1 MRVLVTGA
9 AGFSGARMMEL
20 LAAQQ
25 GIVPVGLVHRPLPAT
40 AQKKDSFVVAD
51 LLNPEQLSAALLKAE
66 PDAVIHCAGL
76 THGPAGDLD
85 AANVTGTKNLLDAT
99 ISANPDCRVLVVS
112 SSAVYGYAGDQPI
125 PETAPLNPV
134 GEYGKSKVAQE
145 DVCRQFSETGADIA
159 IARPFNLAGPLQSGA
174 FVCGRIVDQVIRIEQ
189 KKSTAIELREIL
201 SSRDIVDVR
210 DVVKGYFA
218 LISCPDFSSD
228 CSGKAFNLGSGN
240 AYPVSTIIALI
251 EEITG
256 SIYKLQLPETHPAI
270 AVLSQCS
277 NNSRITALTGWRP
290 EISLKETLADMLAA
304 ARGQSASKA
313 FGNATNF
320 Q

>member
-1 MRVLVTGA
+1 M
-9 AGFSGARMMEL
+9 
-20 LAAQQ
+20 
-25 GIVPVGLVHRPLPAT
+25 VP
-40 AQKKDSFVVAD
+40 
-51 LLNPEQLSAALLKAE
+51 
-66 PDAVIHCAGL
+66 L
-76 THGPAGDLD
+76 THGTAGDLD

-145 DVCRQFSETGADIA
+145 NVCRQFSDTGADIA

-201 SSRDIVDVR
+201 SSRDIIDVR

-240 AYPVSTIIALI
+240 AYPVSTIIARI

-256 SIYKLQLPETHPAI
+256 SIYKLQLPEAHPAI

>member
-9 AGFSGARMMEL
+9 GGFSGTGMMEL
-20 LAAQQ
+20 LSAQQ
-25 GIVPVGLVHRPLPAT
+25 GVVPVGLVHRPLPAT

-51 LLNPEQLSAALLKAE
+51 LLDPEQLSVALLKAE

-76 THGPAGDLD
+76 THGTAGDLD
-85 AANVTGTKNLLDAT
+85 AANVTGTKNLLHAT
-99 ISANPDCRVLVVS
+99 HSVNPDCRVLVVS

-125 PETAPLNPV
+125 PEDTPLNPV
-134 GEYGKSKVAQE
+134 SEYGKSKVAQE
-145 DVCRQFSETGADIA
+145 EVCRQFSDTGADIA

-189 KKSTAIELREIL
+189 KKSTVIELREIL
-201 SSRDIVDVR
+201 SSRDIIDVR
-210 DVVKGYFA
+210 DVVRGYLA
-218 LISCPDFSSD
+218 LMSCPDFSSD
-228 CSGKAFNLGSGN
+228 CSGKVFNLGSGN

-270 AVLSQCS
+270 AVLTQRSE
-277 NNSRITALTGWRP
+277 NSPITATTGGRR
-290 EISLKETLADMLAA
+290 EVS
-304 ARGQSASKA
+304 
-313 FGNATNF
+313 
-320 Q
+320 